1 MKHIVCFS
9 KGVSSALVAV
19 SVVQRYGSDNVVLLN
34 HDLNPRYEHPD
45 IKRFAFEISNFLNI
59 PITYANF
66 QDVSSPDEIPS
77 QFQVSMA
84 AKAFKIGRYAVCTNH
99 LKTLNFQNWMRKNSP
114 PSFNTFVYY
123 GFAKNELERATRRT
137 KIIHAMGYTAVY
149 PLIDWI
155 TTLTLQN
162 IGISP
167 PQIYN
172 QFKHANC
179 TGCIKAGKQHWYV
192 VYCTRPDIW
201 AEAKI
206 AESYIGYTIHFGES
220 LESLESL
227 FNAMQL
233 AGIEPNE
240 NIPHQRFWADVNKYV
255 RPQIAPGY
263 VQPTIFMCEC

>member
-167 PQIYN
+167 PKFIIN
-172 QFKHANC
+172 LN
-179 TGCIKAGKQHWYV
+179 TLIVLV
-192 VYCTRPDIW
+192 VLRLG
-201 AEAKI
+201 
-206 AESYIGYTIHFGES
+206 SSIGMLFTVLVLIFG
-220 LESLESL
+220 LKLKLLKVILVIL
-227 FNAMQL
+227 FIL
-233 AGIEPNE
+233 
-240 NIPHQRFWADVNKYV
+240 V
-255 RPQIAPGY
+255 R
-263 VQPTIFMCEC
+263 V